1 VQVNGVH
8 IEDTFAEAFPM
19 WGARVVIT
27 AATARWALV
36 AARAMTG
43 FATSVIG
50 CGCEA
55 AIERSVPHTPDGRPG
70 ISVLVFAIS
79 RDRLRSALVDR
90 IGQAVMTCATTACYS
105 GLREVEEWLPV
116 GAALRYF
123 GDGFQRRKRIEGQR
137 YWRIPV
143 MDGEF
148 VVEEHF
154 GVARAIGGGNFLVL
168 ARDEATGLQAAW
180 AAARAARTVEGVAL
194 PFPGGVVRSGSKV
207 GSRYRFLTASTN
219 DRYCPT
225 LRWRTQTA
233 LPPDVCAVY
242 EIVID
247 GLGEE
252 PVREAMRRGILAACR
267 EGVVSISAANFGG
280 RLGAYHFRLREILAG
295 SLSQE
300 DR

>member
-1 VQVNGVH
+1 VQVNGVQ

-27 AATARWALV
+27 AATPRWALV
-36 AARAMTG
+36 AARTMTG

-55 AIERSVPHTPDGRPG
+55 AVERFWPNTPDGRPG
-70 ISVLVFAIS
+70 VAVLVFATS
-79 RDRLRSALVDR
+79 RDRLRRALVDR
-90 IGQAVMTCATTACYS
+90 IGQAVMTCPTTACYS
-105 GLREVEEWLPV
+105 GLLGEESVPV
-116 GAALRYF
+116 GSALRYF
-123 GDGFQRRKRIEGQR
+123 GDGFQRRKRIGPRR

-154 GVARAIGGGNFLVL
+154 GVAQAVGGGNFLIL
-168 ARDEATGLQAAW
+168 GRDEEAALE
-180 AAARAARTVEGVAL
+180 AARAAVRAARTVEGVAL
-194 PFPGGVVRSGSKV
+194 PFPGGIVRSGSKV
-207 GSRYRFLTASTN
+207 GSRYRFLTASTS
-219 DRYCPT
+219 DPYCPV
-225 LRWRTQTA
+225 LRTRTQTA
-233 LPPDVCAVY
+233 LPPEANAVY

-247 GLGEE
+247 GLGKE

-280 RLGAYHFRLREILAG
+280 RLGPYHFRLREILAE
-295 SLSQE
+295 SLPLVDQ
-300 DR
+300 